1 MTSQYMAGDEQLDP
15 LQVADTDFL
24 VASAIERCPSTM
36 MPRELIMNA
45 IEAAHQ
51 DTSGKGEIWI
61 LSKKLHQFPGISKLA
76 IWNNGPG
83 MSDTDL
89 LHIGNIAAS
98 LKPLALDKNFG
109 MGAKV
114 ASLNINHFGLR
125 YRSCNNGIVHQIV
138 LGKINGRFGF
148 LKQPLAD
155 GSLEKVIDV
164 TQAVKAEGE
173 YPLDKSWTEV
183 TLLGNSAEQDTVF
196 DPYGDGK
203 TPKQWLHDAMYHRF
217 YRVPENV
224 TIQFHEETHT
234 RNSDRKFKTIPQR
247 LNFYGKYETVKTLSG
262 VKITYIHDPA
272 RENSSHNISINGA
285 ISSTPAHTAIVFKNE
300 MYDVRKANSWASI
313 APEFGVS
320 FGSRHVVIHIEI
332 PDDFGVV
339 PEGYRRFLQLDGGD
353 QHQLEVREF
362 ANLVREN
369 MPDWLAEI
377 IRGYGPRP
385 STESNAIEQELQKLL
400 DQLSIITKGL
410 RQQDDGDKTVS
421 EGTGRGEAPLRG
433 NTIDP
438 NPNPQPGKNTFPKRY
453 QETVSGTQKAIHA
466 QTRETAPRVHYLD
479 DEETIAERNLVN
491 RSARYVQLSNELY
504 INCKYDAIEQITEHL
519 YKHYSGFVVSL
530 GDVVREK
537 ARAMAISI
545 VATKVGRGV
554 VFAKAKLN
562 AHAWTAEDV
571 DHACTPECLSIVADD
586 WNDVA
591 GEAVNEMRKSLGIS
605 TRQVKEARAA

>member
-1 MTSQYMAGDEQLDP
+1 MTTQYITDDEQLEP
-15 LQVADTDFL
+15 LKVADTDFL
-24 VASAIERCPSTM
+24 VTSAIERCPSTM

-51 DTSGKGEIWI
+51 DVSGKGEIRI
-61 LSKKLHQFPGISKLA
+61 IAKKLPQFPGIIKLA

-83 MSDTDL
+83 MSDLDL

-138 LGKINGRFGF
+138 LGKVNGKFGF
-148 LKQPLAD
+148 LKQPLVD

-164 TQAVKAEGE
+164 TQTVKAEGE
-173 YPLDKSWTEV
+173 YRLDKSWTEV
-183 TLLGNSAEQDTVF
+183 TLLGNNAEQNTVF

-203 TPKQWLHDAMYHRF
+203 TPKQWLHDALYHRF
-217 YRVPENV
+217 YRVPDNV
-224 TIQFHEETHT
+224 TIQFDDETHT

-247 LNFYGKYETVKTLSG
+247 LSFYGRHETVKTPSG
-262 VKITYIHDPA
+262 VNITYIHDPA
-272 RENSSHNISINGA
+272 RDNSSHNISINGA
-285 ISSTPAHTAIVFKNE
+285 ISSTPAHVAIVFKNE

-320 FGSRHVVIHIEI
+320 FGSRHVLIHVAI
-332 PDDFGVV
+332 PDDFGVM

-362 ANLVREN
+362 ANIVREH
-369 MPDWLAEI
+369 MPEWLAEI

-400 DQLSIITKGL
+400 DQLSISAKGL
-410 RQQDDGDKTVS
+410 RLQDNGNKAIS
-421 EGTGRGEAPLRG
+421 EGTGRGEAPLRR
-433 NTIDP
+433 NTIEP

-453 QETVSGTQKAIHA
+453 EESVYGSQKAVHS
-466 QTRETAPRVHYLD
+466 QTRETAPRVHYLHD
-479 DEETIAERNLVN
+479 DETISEHNLVN
-491 RSARYVQLSNELY
+491 RSARYVQLSNELF
-504 INCKYDAIEQITEHL
+504 INCKYDAVEQITEHL

-537 ARAMAISI
+537 AQAMAISI
-545 VATKVGRGV
+545 VATNVGRAV
-554 VFAKAKLN
+554 VFAKAKMN
-562 AHAWTAEDV
+562 AHAWTADNV
-571 DHACTPECLSIVADD
+571 DQACKPECLSIVADD

-605 TRQVKEARAA
+605 SKQVKERRVA